1 MSSAVSSRRIAS
13 RQVRGSGV
21 LAPLCGSRSGRC
33 APTRSLLLD
42 VSEGRRPAPPPAL
55 PSPLLTRKVHTCSN
69 GFAAPALPPAPPPHS
84 PCATSRRRTSRS
96 SVRSCQGQ
104 GESRGCPKR
113 NGGTACA
120 VGGERGAHKEEKES
134 SARSSRS
141 TQRVG
146 AATASAHLRDDAL
159 IHQAGGSLARGTWR
173 AGVSACLAPRDAR
186 SHARTATARSRSEW
200 TFPSGPINAQMG
212 MKKSSA

>member
-141 TQRVG
+141 TPACRRGDRISPPTRRCPHTSGGRFACAWHLARRRVCLPRAARCAQPCTHGDGALSQRVDLPFG
-146 AATASAHLRDDAL
+146 AN
-159 IHQAGGSLARGTWR
+159 QR
-173 AGVSACLAPRDAR
+173 ADGY
-186 SHARTATARSRSEW
+186 EEE
-200 TFPSGPINAQMG
+200 
-212 MKKSSA
+212 